1 MPGAPRPGRS
11 GVQGGRAQV
20 SDAQHRAAPWRAES
34 SSVTKANRRHHLRDP
49 NLKSWSAHMI
59 GGRKMQLLGY
69 IEVVDET
76 AAIER
81 AVVLF
86 AIDDERRK
94 RLAVNLR
101 R

>member
-1 MPGAPRPGRS
+1 MARGII
-11 GVQGGRAQV
+11 
-20 SDAQHRAAPWRAES
+20 E
-34 SSVTKANRRHHLRDP
+34 RHEGEPPPPPLILRDP

-59 GGRKMQLLGY
+59 GGRKMQLLDY

>member
-1 MPGAPRPGRS
+1 MAVQVQRGASESEAEHRS
-11 GVQGGRAQV
+11 FPLTQLANSQRTTPVFEELVGL
-20 SDAQHRAAPWRAES
+20 DIEAA
-34 SSVTKANRRHHLRDP
+34 T
-49 NLKSWSAHMI
+49 
-59 GGRKMQLLGY
+59 
-69 IEVVDET
+69 ET

-86 AIDDERRK
+86 SLDDERRK